1 METYQSMQ
9 MRVQTP
15 DGTMFV
21 NVMDDEE
28 GNPTQVI
35 INIGKAGSAI
45 AAWAHALSAMITVGL
60 KAGVKLEVYL
70 TELSSITSDKRAR
83 TISSTCTSGPE
94 GVWMALVRYR
104 KEKFKQ
110 LQEQLGDLLEEEDSD
125 ERLNATVSRN

>member
-9 MRVQTP
+9 MKVHTP

-21 NVMDDEE
+21 NVLDDEN
-28 GNPTQVI
+28 GQPIQVI

-60 KAGVKLEVYL
+60 RAGVKLEVYL
-70 TELSSITSDKRAR
+70 TELSSITSDKTAR
-83 TISSTCTSGPE
+83 TLTSKCSSGPE

-104 KEKFKQ
+104 KEKFRM
-110 LQEQLGDLLEEEDSD
+110 LQDSLGELLDEEEDD
-125 ERLNATVSRN
+125 ERLNASINRR